1 MRAFFLF
8 FAVPL
13 LLWLSLFLSW
23 QTLSQVNFAYPLL
36 YKVMALDETI
46 TTYGPLNLHKDN
58 FHLTTDEE
66 RFRLFG
72 EIVYAINHQGAGLTE
87 ISYHGPQGEFI
98 DRLLRAPEVVH
109 LQDVAN
115 LIDNLQSFSWWALG
129 ALVLLFVFVFIFIKG
144 KGNVERLNVPKVFV
158 LTLIGCLFLVAALM
172 LFGAEEIFYYLHTV
186 VFPDDHQWFFYY
198 QDSLMTTM
206 MRAPDL
212 FAAIA
217 VLLVILALFYFYIF
231 LKMTAALFVVRS
243 RNKNLAE

>member
-8 FAVPL
+8 FSLPL
-13 LLWLSLFLSW
+13 LLWLSMFLSW
-23 QTLSQVNFAYPLL
+23 QTLSQINFAYPLL
-36 YKVMALDETI
+36 YEVMSLDETI
-46 TTYGPLNLHKDN
+46 ATYGPLNLHKDN

-72 EIVYAINHQGAGLTE
+72 EIVYAINHQGVGLAE

-98 DRLLRAPEVVH
+98 DRLLRVPEVVH

-115 LIDNLQSFSWWALG
+115 LIDRLQSFSWWALG
-129 ALVLLFVFVFIFIKG
+129 LLVLLFLFALL
-144 KGNVERLNVPKVFV
+144 KGNVKRLNVPKVFL
-158 LTLIGCLFLVAALM
+158 LTLASCIFIIAVLIV
-172 LFGAEEIFYYLHTV
+172 FGAEEIFYYLHTI

-217 VLLVILALFYFYIF
+217 VLLVLLSLFYFYI
-231 LKMTAALFVVRS
+231 LLRIMATLFVVRARHQETRPS
-243 RNKNLAE
+243 D